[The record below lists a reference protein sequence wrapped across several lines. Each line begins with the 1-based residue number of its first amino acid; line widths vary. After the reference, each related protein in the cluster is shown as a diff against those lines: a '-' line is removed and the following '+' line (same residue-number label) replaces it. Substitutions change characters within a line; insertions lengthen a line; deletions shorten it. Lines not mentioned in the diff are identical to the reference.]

1 MEWTWHLTGTVEL
14 EALVASTDFV
24 GLLQHGTGLI
34 ILHWNYQSLPH
45 ISRGLALGKILT
57 RSSLPAN
64 ILRRH
69 SSCTSIK
76 SLRKSSILIELEL
89 RCWFLFAS
97 KLIHTSFF
105 DQNLILSKIYLK
117 QIFHKILLIL
127 IVSLQLY
134 FLCIIFLYD
143 K

>member
-1 MEWTWHLTGTVEL
+1 MYE
-14 EALVASTDFV
+14 
-24 GLLQHGTGLI
+24 
-34 ILHWNYQSLPH
+34 YQ
-45 ISRGLALGKILT
+45 
-57 RSSLPAN
+57 
-64 ILRRH
+64 
-69 SSCTSIK
+69 
-76 SLRKSSILIELEL
+76 IENPDRIGIEML